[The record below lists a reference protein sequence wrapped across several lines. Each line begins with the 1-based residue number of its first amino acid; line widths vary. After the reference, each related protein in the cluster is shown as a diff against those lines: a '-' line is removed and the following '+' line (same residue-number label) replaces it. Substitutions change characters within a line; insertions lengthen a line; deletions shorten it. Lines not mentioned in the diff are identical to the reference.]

1 MQGIV
6 SLLLQDPPYRGGN
19 MSQLVR
25 VKVMMVVLVMV
36 VMMVLVMVVMLQM
49 LMD

>member
-1 MQGIV
+1 MV

-25 VKVMMVVLVMV
+25 VKVMMVVMM
-36 VMMVLVMVVMLQM
+36 VMMVVLVMVMMLQM